1 MLFVSASDDTDPF
14 RTGEVRSIELNAGVL
29 FPWKRV
35 RWAQSALAGF
45 HAATDTL
52 VCPTCERPIDERAER
67 RSIRTGYA
75 FNSAKRYGY
84 SVSLEEGWS
93 LTATNELI
101 ARGLGS
107 DGNAGSVIA
116 DLRGYRRVGT
126 RHSAL
131 AARFAAAHSWGDEE
145 VRREFTEGG
154 NGPQAGGFL
163 FGAGRDRPGSRLR
176 RRHPRR
182 ARRRGQ
188 SRLSIPNRAHRA
200 WRGTLPGFV
209 RSVHG
214 AVFADAGHAWSQAFR
229 MRDARVSLGVELS
242 VDTVLGYSLPVTF
255 TSGAAWRHDGV
266 TDRNSGAIFGR
277 IGRAF

>member
-1 MLFVSASDDTDPF
+1 M
-14 RTGEVRSIELNAGVL
+14 
-29 FPWKRV
+29 
-35 RWAQSALAGF
+35 
-45 HAATDTL
+45 
-52 VCPTCERPIDERAER
+52 CPTCERPIDERAER

-163 FGAGRDRPGSRLR
+163 FGEDAIGLV
-176 RRHPRR
+176 
-182 ARRRGQ
+182 RGFDEDT
-188 SRLSIPNRAHRA
+188 RGAHAVVANLDYRFPIVRIERGA
-200 WRGTLPGFV
+200 GTLPGFV
-209 RSVHG
+209 RTVHG
-214 AVFADAGHAWSQAFR
+214 ALFADAGHAWNQAFR